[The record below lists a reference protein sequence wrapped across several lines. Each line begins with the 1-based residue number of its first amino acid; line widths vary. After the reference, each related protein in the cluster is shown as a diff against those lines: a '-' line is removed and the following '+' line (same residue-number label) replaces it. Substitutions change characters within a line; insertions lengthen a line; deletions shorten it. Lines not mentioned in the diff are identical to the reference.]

1 MYVEVSTMYR
11 SFLGYPKM
19 DGVYDGEM
27 PIVHRKPPWFMGDHA
42 MFAAAKMIRNFY
54 EFLVYHAIDTA

>member
-1 MYVEVSTMYR
+1 
-11 SFLGYPKM
+11 M